1 MMVKKDSPNDRL
13 PRAFVTTQWTMV
25 LAAGNSQSPSA
36 SDALESLCQT
46 YWYPLYAYSRRKGI
60 SPQLS
65 EDLSSGFFCS
75 ALSS

>member
-1 MMVKKDSPNDRL
+1 
-13 PRAFVTTQWTMV
+13 MV
-25 LAAGNSQSPSA
+25 LAAGDSQSPSA

-65 EDLSSGFFCS
+65 EDLARIFHKQFANFEK
-75 ALSS
+75 ALFL